1 MATLAD
7 DGLRVIDA
15 DTHFTEPYDLWTSR
29 APAAYKDRVLH
40 IEQRPEGPSWV
51 VDGVE
56 LGFAKG
62 GGVVARDKSKIPFL
76 DSMDKGH
83 DWVHRGAW
91 DPEARLQV
99 MDECGIHAQ
108 VLFPNAVGLGGG
120 NINNNVQDEKLRTAV
135 HRDLQRR
142 DGGAAGAVEPAV
154 PPDAGHAR
162 VGRRPLRHGD
172 ERSRGAW
179 ARAAST

>member
-1 MATLAD
+1 MVTFAD

-29 APAAYKDRVLH
+29 RRPRTRTRLH
-40 IEQRPEGPSWV
+40 IEQRPEGPCWV

-83 DWVHRGAW
+83 DWVHHGAW
-91 DPEARLQV
+91 DP
-99 MDECGIHAQ
+99 
-108 VLFPNAVGLGGG
+108 
-120 NINNNVQDEKLRTAV
+120 
-135 HRDLQRR
+135 RR
-142 DGGAAGAVEPAV
+142 A
-154 PPDAGHAR
+154 
-162 VGRRPLRHGD
+162 
-172 ERSRGAW
+172 SR
-179 ARAAST
+179 